1 MFFYKNRFYMEAVQE
16 FTDKAL
22 ASTLDRSIIG
32 EIVILSIMNDLFNNE
47 VNKYTYATYGSKL
60 CDYFF
65 EGAPRPIQEVEVSL
79 GIKGFE
85 EAIHDN
91 IEMNTSLSAEDK
103 QRSKKQASSDLKAAE
118 NRLKDYLS
126 KRNLLVK

>member
-1 MFFYKNRFYMEAVQE
+1 MEAVQE

-103 QRSKKQASSDLKAAE
+103 LRSKKQASSDLKAAE

>member
-1 MFFYKNRFYMEAVQE
+1 MEAVQE